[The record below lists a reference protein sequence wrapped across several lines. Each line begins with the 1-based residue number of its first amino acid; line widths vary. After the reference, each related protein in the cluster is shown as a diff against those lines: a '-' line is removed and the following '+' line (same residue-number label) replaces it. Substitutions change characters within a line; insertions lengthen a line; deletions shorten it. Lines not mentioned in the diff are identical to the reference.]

1 MAVSQLIGARV
12 QRRED
17 PRLITGH
24 GHFTDDFTR
33 VGEAHAAFVRSPH
46 PHALIKKIE
55 VTEASKA
62 DGVVAVYTARDFKGQ
77 LAGTLPALPVFVA
90 VKKYVPEHFP
100 IAEREVCYQG
110 EIVAVVVAETK
121 AQAADAADLVDVEYQ
136 PIAAGMKR
144 EKAGEPGRNKN
155 HPGRADNNRW

>member
-33 VGEAHAAFVRSPH
+33 VGVAHVAFVRSPH
-46 PHALIKKIE
+46 AHALIKKID
-55 VTEASKA
+55 VTAASKA
-62 DGVVAVYTARDFKGQ
+62 DGVAAVYTARDFKGQ

-100 IAEREVCYQG
+100 IAEREACYQG
-110 EIVAVVVAETK
+110 EIVAGAGAGTK
-121 AQAADAADLVDVEYQ
+121 GPAAGAARPGGREYQ
-136 PIAAGMKR
+136 PVAA
-144 EKAGEPGRNKN
+144 AGEPGEEGGATEQQE
-155 HPGRADNNRW
+155 PP

>member
-33 VGEAHAAFVRSPH
+33 VGVAHIAFVRSPH
-46 PHALIKKIE
+46 AHALIKKIE
-55 VTEASKA
+55 VTAASKA

-100 IAEREVCYQG
+100 IAEREACYQG
-110 EIVAVVVAETK
+110 EIVAVVGAETK
-121 AQAADAADLVDVEYQ
+121 AQAADAAGLGDVGYQ
-136 PIAAGMKR
+136 PIAAG
-144 EKAGEPGRNKN
+144 GESGKGGAARGKQKPPG
-155 HPGRADNNRW
+155 GRAQK

>member
-33 VGEAHAAFVRSPH
+33 VGVAHVAFVRSPH
-46 PHALIKKIE
+46 AHALIKKID
-55 VTEASKA
+55 VTAASKA
-62 DGVVAVYTARDFKGQ
+62 DGVAAVYTARDFKGQ

-100 IAEREVCYQG
+100 IAEREACYQG
-110 EIVAVVVAETK
+110 EIVAVGVPGT
-121 AQAADAADLVDVEYQ
+121 QGQGPDAAGRVDLQYKTT
-136 PIAAGMKR
+136 AALLTVR
-144 EKAGEPGRNKN
+144 KA
-155 HPGRADNNRW
+155 AQ

>member
-33 VGEAHAAFVRSPH
+33 VGVAHVAFVRSPH
-46 PHALIKKIE
+46 AHALIKKID
-55 VTEASKA
+55 VTAATKA
-62 DGVVAVYTARDFKGQ
+62 DGVAAVYTARDFKGQ

-100 IAEREVCYQG
+100 IAEREACYQG
-110 EIVAVVVAETK
+110 EIVAVVGAETK
-121 AQAADAADLVDVEYQ
+121 APAPDPPHLVDAQYQ
-136 PIAAGMKR
+136 PIAPGMNT
-144 EKAGEPGRNKN
+144 EKGAPPGSHQT
-155 HPGRADNNRW
+155 HPDGPYNN

>member
-24 GHFTDDFTR
+24 GHFTDDFPR
-33 VGEAHAAFVRSPH
+33 VGVAHVAFVRSPH
-46 PHALIKKIE
+46 AHALIKKID
-55 VTEASKA
+55 VTAASKA
-62 DGVVAVYTARDFKGQ
+62 DGVAAVYTARDFKGQ

-100 IAEREVCYQG
+100 IAEREACYQG
-110 EIVAVVVAETK
+110 EIVAGVA
-121 AQAADAADLVDVEYQ
+121 AAARAPAADAAPLGDLEYQ
-136 PIAAGMKR
+136 PRAAAMDA
-144 EKAGEPGRNKN
+144 EKE
-155 HPGRADNNRW
+155 ADT

>member
-33 VGEAHAAFVRSPH
+33 VGMAHVAFVRSPH
-46 PHALIKKIE
+46 AHALIKKID
-55 VTEASKA
+55 VTAASKA
-62 DGVVAVYTARDFKGQ
+62 DGVAAVYTARDFKGQ

-100 IAEREVCYQG
+100 IAEREACYQG

-121 AQAADAADLVDVEYQ
+121 AQAADAPDLVDVEYQ
-136 PIAAGMKR
+136 PIAAGVNCA
-144 EKAGEPGRNKN
+144 EAGPPGTNQNPPR
-155 HPGRADNNRW
+155 HPAQN

>member
-33 VGEAHAAFVRSPH
+33 VGVAHVAFVRSPH
-46 PHALIKKIE
+46 AHALIKKIE
-55 VTEASKA
+55 VTAASKA

-77 LAGTLPALPVFVA
+77 LAGTLPALPVFLA
-90 VKKYVPEHFP
+90 VKKYDGGRLPT
-100 IAEREVCYQG
+100 AGREG
-110 EIVAVVVAETK
+110 H
-121 AQAADAADLVDVEYQ
+121 D
-136 PIAAGMKR
+136 PR
-144 EKAGEPGRNKN
+144 
-155 HPGRADNNRW
+155 